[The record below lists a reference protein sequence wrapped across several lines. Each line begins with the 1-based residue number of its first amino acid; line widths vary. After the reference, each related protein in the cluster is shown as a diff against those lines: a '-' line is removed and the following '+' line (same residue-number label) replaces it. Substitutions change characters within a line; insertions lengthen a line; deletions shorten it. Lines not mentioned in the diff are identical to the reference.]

1 MKNRKVFTLL
11 LTGML
16 ALSMGNPVYASG
28 TDAAIAEAQ
37 AEKQAAEEGLAQ
49 VQSSI
54 GTLESKKQE
63 LESYLA
69 DLNAQYE
76 DLTNS
81 ISELSIQAAEK
92 EDELNKVKKY
102 LKDPEKIEEI
112 NEDTFDLD
120 MLTEKLSADQYES
133 MKLRIA
139 YMYENAGTSALET
152 LLSSESLAEFLNRA
166 ENAIQISTYDRDML
180 DKYVS
185 LQKNIQENEKKVET
199 ESAEIDELMTE
210 RAAKQQEVQSMASST
225 SDDINSY
232 VNQISASQEEA
243 QQLMADI
250 SNADSSITAL
260 VQQAEAEKAA
270 EEKAKAEAAAEA
282 ERQAAEAA
290 AREEADQDNEGSEEA
305 DSDDDYGY
313 DPEEDTTESSSS
325 STSTDIVV
333 EEEEEADDV
342 QSGSSEDVSEDS
354 SQEEV
359 SNDETASEET
369 EDASADTSDSGSS
382 SQGTYLG
389 KFTLTAYCNCAQ
401 CCGTAG
407 NLTASGT
414 VPTAGRTVAMA
425 GVPFGTKLL
434 INGTVYTVEDLGT
447 PYGHVDIYCG
457 SHSEALSFGLQS
469 ADVYQVG

>member
-16 ALSMGNPVYASG
+16 TLSMGSTVYASG

-37 AEKQAAEEGLAQ
+37 AEKQAAQEGLAQ
-49 VQSSI
+49 VQNSI
-54 GTLESKKQE
+54 GSLESKKQE

-92 EDELNKVKKY
+92 EDELNKVKTE
-102 LKDPEKIEEI
+102 LKKA
-112 NEDTFDLD
+112 
-120 MLTEKLSADQYES
+120 KKASADQYES
-133 MKLRIA
+133 MKLRIE

-166 ENAIQISTYDRDML
+166 ENAIQISTYDRNML
-180 DKYVS
+180 DKYIS
-185 LQKNIQENEKKVET
+185 LQKNIQENEQKVET
-199 ESAEIDELMTE
+199 ESAEIDNLMTE
-210 RAAKQQEVQSMASST
+210 RASKQQEVQSMAAST
-225 SDDINSY
+225 SDDISSY
-232 VNQISASQEEA
+232 VDQISASQEEA

-250 SNADSSITAL
+250 SNADSNITAL

-270 EEKAKAEAAAEA
+270 EEKARAEAAAEA
-282 ERQAAEAA
+282 ERQAAAKAA
-290 AREEADQDNEGSEEA
+290 EEEKAQNTEDASSDSSSEDAGDNY
-305 DSDDDYGY
+305 DDYGY
-313 DPEEDTTESSSS
+313 DPDEDTTESSSS
-325 STSTDIVV
+325 STSSDVVV
-333 EEEEEADDV
+333 EEEDAEEDEA
-342 QSGSSEDVSEDS
+342 QAGGASEDTDESYEDTS
-354 SQEEV
+354 
-359 SNDETASEET
+359 
-369 EDASADTSDSGSS
+369 DASADTSDTAADTSDSGSS

-389 KFTLTAYCNCAQ
+389 NFTLTAYCNCAQ

-434 INGTVYTVEDLGT
+434 INGNVYTVEDLGT

-457 SHSEALSFGLQS
+457 SHEEALSFGLQS

>member
-92 EDELNKVKKY
+92 EDELNKVKKE
-102 LKDPEKIEEI
+102 LKKA
-112 NEDTFDLD
+112 
-120 MLTEKLSADQYES
+120 KKASADQYES

-185 LQKNIQENEKKVET
+185 LQKNIQKNEKKVET

-359 SNDETASEET
+359 SNDETASGET

-389 KFTLTAYCNCAQ
+389 NFTLTAYCNCAQ

>member
-92 EDELNKVKKY
+92 EDELNKVKKE
-102 LKDPEKIEEI
+102 LKKA
-112 NEDTFDLD
+112 
-120 MLTEKLSADQYES
+120 KKASADQYES

-185 LQKNIQENEKKVET
+185 LQKNIQKNEKKVET

-243 QQLMADI
+243 QHLMADI

-270 EEKAKAEAAAEA
+270 EEKARAEA
-282 ERQAAEAA
+282 AAEAA

-359 SNDETASEET
+359 SNDETASGET

-389 KFTLTAYCNCAQ
+389 NFTLTAYCNCAQ